1 MFLQSIIQR
10 HGTWYIPMM
19 NEKKLIDFN
28 NGRLEE
34 DRKLENPDQPF
45 SRVDEKKTESPNT
58 DMLLLSD
65 LLLITHHYI
74 QSNSKTS

>member
-28 NGRLEE
+28 DGRLEE
-34 DRKLENPDQPF
+34 DRKLENPDQPYI
-45 SRVDEKKTESPNT
+45 RVDEKNSQQSH
-58 DMLLLSD
+58 LLLS
-65 LLLITHHYI
+65 
-74 QSNSKTS
+74 